1 MLRQVCSGHCS
12 YRVCVRQI
20 LSKCYMF
27 KTFFCVE
34 DIDMH
39 MHLLYAQVYIHNF
52 YHADAGRQALG
63 TSQAQVLDI

>member
-1 MLRQVCSGHCS
+1 
-12 YRVCVRQI
+12 
-20 LSKCYMF
+20 MF